1 MKKITVTEKLSK
13 LPLKNRDSAIDI
25 VKGMGIFFMVGV
37 HCGAFF
43 TNFIYLFHMAI
54 FFIASGYL
62 YKEKYTENFSNL
74 KLFIKKKI
82 KSLYFPYV
90 LWMLIYSVLHNSFIR
105 INIYTDN
112 PEITKYISGT
122 YIGTTSAYTTQE
134 LLIKIVQNFFL
145 FGNEQLAGAFWFIS
159 ALFKLSVMYA
169 VFDFILCRFLQT
181 KNRDI
186 IQLILS
192 VLFLGLGYYCQLSNR
207 TFLQFDISLSCY
219 ILFYL
224 GHILN
229 KKKEIVQFDS
239 KVVNLII
246 CTASFAILMILQN
259 FGSISLNKNFY
270 SNPLYLIIVSIAGWE
285 FLYSLSFFIKK
296 TKILK
301 NLLMLCSQNSMAIV
315 ILHFLAFKII
325 NLLQVF
331 MKHQPLFLIAA
342 FPTLYTYS
350 FWWVA
355 YLFTG
360 LFIPVLLNIIY
371 KRIKLFF
378 TQRLCLK

>member
-1 MKKITVTEKLSK
+1 
-13 LPLKNRDSAIDI
+13 
-25 VKGMGIFFMVGV
+25 MGIFFMVGA

-43 TNFIYLFHMAI
+43 TNFISLFHMAI

-62 YKEKYTENFSNL
+62 YKENYAESFDNL
-74 KLFIKKKI
+74 KLFMIRKI

-90 LWMLIYSVLHNSFIR
+90 LWMLIYSVLHNSFIK
-105 INIYTDN
+105 ISIYTDN

-122 YIGTTSAYTTQE
+122 YIGTTAAYTTRE
-134 LLIKIVQNFFL
+134 LLIRIVQNFFL
-145 FGNEQLAGAFWFIS
+145 FGNEQVAGAFWFIS
-159 ALFKLSVMYA
+159 ALFKLSIMYV
-169 VFDFILCRFLQT
+169 VFDFILCRFHQT
-181 KNRDI
+181 KYKDI

-207 TFLQFDISLSCY
+207 TFLHFDVSLSCY

-224 GHILN
+224 GHILK

-246 CTASFAILMILQN
+246 YTISFIILMILQN
-259 FGSISLNKNFY
+259 FGSIGLSGNFY
-270 SNPLYLIIVSIAGWE
+270 SDPLYLIIVSVAGWE

-301 NLLMLCSQNSMAIV
+301 NLLVLCSQNSMAIV

-331 MKHQPLFLIAA
+331 IKHQPLFLIAA

-350 FWWVA
+350 FWWII

-371 KRIKLFF
+371 KKIKLFF
-378 TQRLCLK
+378 TQRLFQK